1 MSAGR
6 TKKDKYSVHQLSYHP
21 NHNII
26 LFFSTNWNY
35 FDVFTFIPKTL
46 SLFRA
51 YLFLALLHF

>member
-35 FDVFTFIPKTL
+35 FYVFTFI
-46 SLFRA
+46 
-51 YLFLALLHF
+51 LLLNT

>member
-26 LFFSTNWNY
+26 LFVQLIGTIFMFLLLFY
-35 FDVFTFIPKTL
+35 F
-46 SLFRA
+46 
-51 YLFLALLHF
+51 